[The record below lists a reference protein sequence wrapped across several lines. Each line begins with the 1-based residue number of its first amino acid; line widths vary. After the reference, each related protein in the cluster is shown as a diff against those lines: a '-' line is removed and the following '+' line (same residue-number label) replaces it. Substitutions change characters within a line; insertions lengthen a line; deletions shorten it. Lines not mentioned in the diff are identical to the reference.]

1 MKNFTRHE
9 IGFSLD
15 HWIDTKTGM
24 FRATGPEHKYA
35 VKELAKRL
43 QDCVRHV
50 FYWSDKSLWDEHCF
64 DYEVPPID
72 VSGVDIKF
80 SDEVVVEEKE
90 VRSGIGNT
98 DLGINRCIDRYLDS
112 GEPVE
117 ILSRDE
123 PITIKQRTLGKFRAA
138 SGNADKIGTITLY
151 NKAIA
156 EFCGEE
162 GIDYTIVFWGTLAH
176 ESFHAFHYN
185 LFRNHGKTY
194 RWNHGSI
201 EKYRGI
207 VKESLAAAFEFIFL
221 IKHQGDCLDNAGM
234 RMMKDHL
241 ENTWRKYDVEDW
253 PYSGALS
260 ICGAELAKI
269 ATIPDLMNML
279 CQISVYDWKTAADII
294 KTGYYL
300 SDPEVQKA
308 FGVVSK

>member
-1 MKNFTRHE
+1 MKNFTGHE

-35 VKELAKRL
+35 VRELAKRL

-50 FYWSDKSLWDEHCF
+50 FYFSDKSLWDEHCF
-64 DYEVPPID
+64 DYELQPID

-80 SDEVVVEEKE
+80 SDKVVIKEKK
-90 VRSGIGNT
+90 VRPGIGNT
-98 DLGINRCIDRYLDS
+98 DVGINRCIDRYLDS
-112 GEPVE
+112 GEAVG

-123 PITIKQRTLGKFRAA
+123 PITIKQRTLGEFRAA
-138 SGNADKIGTITLY
+138 SSNADKIGTITLY

-162 GIDYTIVFWGTLAH
+162 GIDYTIAFWGTLAH

-201 EKYRGI
+201 KSGI
-207 VKESLAAAFEFIFL
+207 VIESLAAAFEFIFL
-221 IKHQGDCLDNAGM
+221 INHQGDCLDNAGV

-241 ENTWRKYDVEDW
+241 ENTWCKYDVEDW

-260 ICGAELAKI
+260 ICRAGLAKI

-300 SDPEVQKA
+300 SDPGVRMA
-308 FGVVSK
+308 FGVLSK

>member
-1 MKNFTRHE
+1 MKNFTGHE

-50 FYWSDKSLWDEHCF
+50 FYLSDKSLWDEHCF
-64 DYEVPPID
+64 DYELPPID

-98 DLGINRCIDRYLDS
+98 DLGINRCIDRYLDL

-162 GIDYTIVFWGTLAH
+162 GIDYTIAFWGTLAH
-176 ESFHAFHYN
+176 ESFHAFHYYM
-185 LFRNHGKTY
+185 FRNHGKAY
-194 RWNHGSI
+194 RWNHEST
-201 EKYRGI
+201 EKYRRI
-207 VKESLAAAFEFIFL
+207 VKESLAAAFEIIFL
-221 IKHQGDCLDNAGM
+221 INYQGDCLDYAWVCT
-234 RMMKDHL
+234 MKDHL

-260 ICGAELAKI
+260 ICGAGLAKI
-269 ATIPDLMNML
+269 TTIPDLMDKL

-294 KTGYYL
+294 KAGYYL
-300 SDPEVQKA
+300 ADPEVQKA
-308 FGVVSK
+308 FGVV

>member
-1 MKNFTRHE
+1 MKNFTGHE

-24 FRATGPEHKYA
+24 FRATGSEYKTA
-35 VKELAKRL
+35 TRELVEGLR
-43 QDCVRHV
+43 DCVRHV
-50 FYWSDKSLWDEHCF
+50 FYLSDKSLWDEHYF
-64 DYEVPPID
+64 DYVLPPID

-80 SDEVVVEEKE
+80 SDEVVVKEKE
-90 VRSGIGNT
+90 VRPGIGNT

-112 GEPVE
+112 GDPVE

-123 PITIKQRTLGKFRAA
+123 PITIRQRTLGEFRAA
-138 SGNADKIGTITLY
+138 SGNSDKIGTIMLY

-156 EFCGEE
+156 EFCSEE
-162 GIDYTIVFWGTLAH
+162 GIDYETVFWGTLAH

-185 LFRNHGKTY
+185 MFRNHGKAY

-207 VKESLAAAFEFIFL
+207 VKESLAAAFELIFL
-221 IKHQGDCLDNAGM
+221 INHQGDCLDNAEV

-260 ICGAELAKI
+260 ICGAGLVKI
-269 ATIPDLMNML
+269 APIPDLMNML
-279 CQISVYDWKTAADII
+279 CQISIYDWKTAADII

-300 SDPEVQKA
+300 ADPGVQKV